1 MPVYMHVFLF
11 GYSGDNRFH
20 KILISVILIFYH
32 TLSTYCAWGISLR
45 KKELRINGAL
55 FVNAQPLI
63 ESSQTDIFGS

>member
-1 MPVYMHVFLF
+1 MHVFLF
-11 GYSGDNRFH
+11 GYSGDNRFR

-32 TLSTYCAWGISLR
+32 TLSTYCAWGISLC